1 MVWTGWQDRAAPYG
15 KLVELPTDGNRG
27 SAFGRRR
34 VLNIAIVWAARRGPY
49 SDCPIAILYKKI
61 EHFENYFQAHHVVAP
76 APGTRHPAPGAISGK
91 GYKSGQLHAARA
103 ALHRSLAANGRD
115 GSSTSFQAQAA
126 HFRLSPD
133 SGHVAASHRLA
144 AYLLTSDEARRMAAN
159 IAKLPE
165 MLRGP
170 PPISEA

>member
-1 MVWTGWQDRAAPYG
+1 MCRFLMVWTGWQDRAAPYG
-15 KLVELPTDGNRG
+15 KLVGLPTDGNRG

-76 APGTRHPAPGAISGK
+76 APGAISGK

-115 GSSTSFQAQAA
+115 GSFTTDEFSTRADQC
-126 HFRLSPD
+126 P
-133 SGHVAASHRLA
+133 
-144 AYLLTSDEARRMAAN
+144 LL
-159 IAKLPE
+159 
-165 MLRGP
+165 LR
-170 PPISEA
+170 